1 MPATNR
7 YAGKSP
13 TDLTGRRGAQL
24 QKEEDERKAREQAE
38 LAAKGQGKDVEL
50 DDKGIHPE
58 TGRHGGG
65 DDPDATERVR
75 VSYPI
80 EQMTF
85 GKVIADPGEQ
95 NETGAYTRLPVLGPL
110 KMYSF
115 KEGVEYRMTPEMA
128 GHLRQQGY
136 LYSFE

>member
-1 MPATNR
+1 MAATNR
-7 YAGKSP
+7 YQGKAP

-24 QKEEDERKAREQAE
+24 AKEQAEKQAAEQAE
-38 LAAKGQGKDVEL
+38 LVAREPRKETVL

-65 DDPDATERVR
+65 DDPGATERVR

-85 GKVIADPGEQ
+85 GKEVVDPGEFD
-95 NETGAYTRLPVLGPL
+95 ETGLCTRLPVLGVL
-110 KMYSF
+110 KTYASSRAAST
-115 KEGVEYRMTPEMA
+115 G
-128 GHLRQQGY
+128 
-136 LYSFE
+136 

>member
-1 MPATNR
+1 MAATNR
-7 YAGKSP
+7 YAGKAP

-24 QKEEDERKAREQAE
+24 AKEQAEKAAREQAE
-38 LAAKGQGKDVEL
+38 LVAKGQGKDVEL

-65 DDPDATERVR
+65 DDPDATEHVR

-85 GKVIADPGEQ
+85 GKEVVDPGEFD
-95 NETGAYTRLPVLGPL
+95 ESGLCTRLPVLGPL
-110 KMYSF
+110 KMYTF

-128 GHLRQQGY
+128 GHLRAQGY
-136 LYSFE
+136 LYSF